1 MTKTHATREPLQ
13 LSRPVAIVLSIF
25 VILGCDQVT
34 KIVARKVLAAN
45 TTSDYMGGALRI
57 QLAENTGAF
66 LSIGAGMDEHW
77 RLLAF
82 TFAVAIFLAIATFA
96 LFRKKQMQPM
106 MTAGLTLLIAGG
118 LGNLID
124 RLVYGYVTDFLNV
137 GIGSLRTG
145 IFNVA
150 DMAIMLGVGLLFF
163 AGDGEGKKPHARKA
177 K

>member
-82 TFAVAIFLAIATFA
+82 TFAVAI